1 VDSAAGAITGAHG
14 GSITVVGLD
23 ADVVTLRLSGAC
35 HGCRFTDDTVRRV
48 IEPAVGR
55 VFPQMT
61 VVVER

>member
-1 VDSAAGAITGAHG
+1 MLLFKAFALLSTILC
-14 GSITVVGLD
+14 ITVVGLD
-23 ADVVTLRLSGAC
+23 ADGVTLRLSGAC